1 MNGMIGITRYYKASA
16 NGMPVIADTVC
27 YVNLSVKVKAAK
39 DLTGHVVKNGKAT
52 TEKYTIKAGSQIN
65 FTEFNEVTYTDITES
80 VTGTV
85 IRVSSEPLLNEFY
98 DENDNH
104 WVYKALLS
112 LAEPL

>member
-1 MNGMIGITRYYKASA
+1 MR
-16 NGMPVIADTVC
+16 
-27 YVNLSVKVKAAK
+27 
-39 DLTGHVVKNGKAT
+39 
-52 TEKYTIKAGSQIN
+52 EKIVQQLYNSLLIKWIPSQN
-65 FTEFNEVTYTDITES
+65 FSDITES